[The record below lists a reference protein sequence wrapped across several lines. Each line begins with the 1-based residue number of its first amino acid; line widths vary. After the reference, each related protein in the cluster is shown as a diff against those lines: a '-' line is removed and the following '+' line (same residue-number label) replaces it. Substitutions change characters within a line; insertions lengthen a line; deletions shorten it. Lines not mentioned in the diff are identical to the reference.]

1 MLVTVAP
8 QYAVQ
13 MSNKHLVPLLRNG
26 MHQRKHKWKRIV
38 VRVADLGSLASGKMC
53 VCGLLRSALTELV
66 GEEGEGR

>member
-26 MHQRKHKWKRIV
+26 MHQRKHKWERIV
-38 VRVADLGSLASGKMC
+38 TRVADLGSLASGKMC
-53 VCGLLRSALTELV
+53 VCVAYYEAHCH
-66 GEEGEGR
+66 